1 MKRRALEWTAAALLL
16 AALTLAMFFPL
27 VAHLVHGGAP
37 RWLEGDLAEEYWPDL
52 VVLCRGLAHHH
63 IPRWLPFEHGGTPF
77 YADPQAGVYYPLNH
91 ALCAVAGASPSIHWA
106 DARVVLHFFVAGSC
120 MTLFLSRERVTL
132 PAATFGGALFEMSPY
147 LRHNWELNLTWSFAW
162 FPLVLLAAS
171 AMCRAP
177 TPLRGALLALAA
189 ALLVSVGSPPSTF
202 FALLGASLFVGYGV
216 VASVRAGTP
225 ARAHAVAL
233 GAAAATAACVLPVM
247 LLPTWELTK
256 YSVQTAHDF
265 ATTSAG
271 GMPLKDA
278 LGVLVPSL
286 TDHHYVGAVT
296 VALAPLA
303 FVRARPF
310 ALRGFFLGLA
320 LFGLLMIAGTHTPFY
335 RAAYAVVPGVSL
347 FRNPTRYSSL
357 YGAAMA
363 VLAAAG
369 LDALLAGELS
379 NPARRRWAAAS
390 MFAALVAIGW
400 GASHDDGLLR
410 AGAVLA
416 AGVVVSLAVTRL
428 SWPGKT
434 WALGVA
440 LGLLACADLFPWL
453 VEARHTR
460 PGPVAE
466 NRATEESLR
475 ALAPNLARERT
486 YDEFGVGMRSGSRYE
501 QRDLRG
507 YQDPLSIGRYE
518 KMLGRLETKPAL
530 LGTFG
535 VRWVLYGPHY
545 AYGDWHHFI
554 PDPARGSW
562 AVLRAPHVWEL
573 PGALPDAFWM
583 DGATV
588 VRDEDEA
595 LDRLAASA
603 PAPAIVIEH
612 ADVSREVH
620 APSGAFVAADSTVSD
635 ESVSVA
641 VDAPRA
647 GWVLVDETYYP
658 GWVATVDGAPA
669 AIVRA
674 NAFVRAVAVGPGKH
688 RIAMQFR
695 PWQPKFLEPL
705 ALSALAVVAAGAV
718 ISRRR
723 KGRGSS
729 RARPAP

>member
-16 AALTLAMFFPL
+16 ATLTIAMFFPL
-27 VAHLVHGGAP
+27 VAHLVHGGPP

-63 IPRWLPFEHGGTPF
+63 IPRWLPYEHGGTPF
-77 YADPQAGVYYPLNH
+77 YADPQAGVYYPLNYAIC
-91 ALCAVAGASPSIHWA
+91 ALAGPSPSIHWA
-106 DARVVLHFFVAGSC
+106 DARVVLHFFVAGLC
-120 MTLFLSRERVTL
+120 MTIFLSREDVKL
-132 PAATFGGALFEMSPY
+132 PAATFGGALFELSPY

-162 FPLVLLAAS
+162 FPLVLLAAG
-171 AMCRAP
+171 AMARRP

-202 FALLGASLFVGYGV
+202 FALLGASFFVVHRV
-216 VASVRAGTP
+216 VASIRAGTP
-225 ARAHAVAL
+225 WRAHALAL

-265 ATTSAG
+265 ATTSEG

-278 LGVLVPSL
+278 LGVFVPSL
-286 TDHHYVGAVT
+286 TDHHYVGALT

-303 FVRARPF
+303 FARPRPF
-310 ALRGFFLGLA
+310 PLRWFFFGLA
-320 LFGLLMIAGTHTPFY
+320 LFGFVMIAGTHTPFY
-335 RAAYAVVPGVSL
+335 RAAYTLVPGVSL

-357 YGAAMA
+357 YGASTA

-369 LDALLAGELS
+369 LDALIDRES
-379 NPARRRWAAAS
+379 IRRWAASA
-390 MFAALVAIGW
+390 MVAAVAALAWHTG
-400 GASHDDGLLR
+400 GLAR

-416 AGVVVSLAVTRL
+416 AAVVVCVAARRLRSAKSWVLA
-428 SWPGKT
+428 
-434 WALGVA
+434 VA
-440 LGLLACADLFPWL
+440 LGGLACVDLFPWL

-466 NRATEESLR
+466 HRDTEASLR
-475 ALAPNLARERT
+475 ALAPNLANERT

-507 YQDPLSIGRYE
+507 YQDPLSIGRYQ
-518 KMLGRLETKPAL
+518 KMLDRLEQTPAL
-530 LGTFG
+530 LGTFD

-554 PDPARGSW
+554 PNPERGSW
-562 AVLRAPHVWEL
+562 AAERAPHVWEL

-595 LDRLAASA
+595 LDRLAAIA
-603 PAPAIVIEH
+603 PAPAIVLER
-612 ADVSREVH
+612 ADVGGDVAAST
-620 APSGAFVAADSTVSD
+620 GAFVPARSTVSD
-635 ESVSVA
+635 ESMSVSI
-641 VDAPRA
+641 DAPRA
-647 GWVLVDETYYP
+647 GWVLVNETYYP

-669 AIVRA
+669 KIVRA
-674 NAFVRAVAVGPGKH
+674 NGFVRALAVGPGEH
-688 RIAMQFR
+688 RIEMEFR
-695 PWQPKFLEPL
+695 PWQPRVLQPL
-705 ALSALAVVAAGAV
+705 ALAALAVVAAGAV

-723 KGRGSS
+723 RGTLG
-729 RARPAP
+729 A